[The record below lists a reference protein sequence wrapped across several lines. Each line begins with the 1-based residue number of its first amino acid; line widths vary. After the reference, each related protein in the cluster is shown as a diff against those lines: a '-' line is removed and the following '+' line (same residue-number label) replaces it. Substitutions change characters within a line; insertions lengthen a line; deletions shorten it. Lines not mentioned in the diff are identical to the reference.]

1 MGALFIKYVIFNE
14 DDYEILKKE
23 NKISDLTF
31 EEREEIMNNN
41 QPIFEPLK
49 EHINKLRDELI

>member
-23 NKISDLTF
+23 NKILDLTF
-31 EEREEIMNNN
+31 EERE
-41 QPIFEPLK
+41 
-49 EHINKLRDELI
+49 